1 MHIKDFK
8 INFIQLVC
16 WSASET
22 KSNSKRRQLS
32 ALCKTLYR
40 KIIERR
46 KLVIC
51 TEKDPMPSNAIFLD
65 NE

>member
-1 MHIKDFK
+1 MPIKDFK
-8 INFIQLVC
+8 INLIKLVC

-51 TEKDPMPSNAIFLD
+51 TEKDPMPSNVNFFN